1 MKINPSNERGSGP
14 CDPVANQAG
23 PSEQDH
29 VDRVRAQWR
38 AVRPDLD
45 TAPVAIVARIGR
57 IAAYFDQSTDAL
69 MGERGLGRTSWDVL
83 ASLRRAGPPYE
94 LSPTELYQ
102 ALMRS
107 SGAMTNR
114 LRRLERAGLIERRP
128 DPGDGRGRLVRLT
141 ARGLKLV
148 DEIAPIHLEN
158 EERLLASLT
167 DQDRVALEDLLRR
180 LARSLEK
187 TRPTPPTSARRAVA
201 EGTAEA
207 PARSTREAEPAS
219 SAGRRATRNWPRS
232 TPQAPR

>member
-1 MKINPSNERGSGP
+1 MKINSDDERDRGDGEVGIEG
-14 CDPVANQAG
+14 D
-23 PSEQDH
+23 EDH
-29 VDRVRAQWR
+29 VDRVRAQWK

-57 IAAYFDQSTDAL
+57 IAAYFDQSTNAL
-69 MGERGLGRTSWDVL
+69 MGERRLARSSWDVL

-94 LSPTELYQ
+94 LSPTELYE

-114 LRRLERAGLIERRP
+114 LHRLERAGLIERRP

-141 ARGLKLV
+141 ARGRKLV

-167 DQDRVALEDLLRR
+167 DADRRALEGLLRR
-180 LARSLEK
+180 LARSLEA
-187 TRPTPPTSARRAVA
+187 TQPTPPRGSRREMADRSGGAR
-201 EGTAEA
+201 T
-207 PARSTREAEPAS
+207 RSTREA
-219 SAGRRATRNWPRS
+219 
-232 TPQAPR
+232 

>member
-1 MKINPSNERGSGP
+1 MKITQHSGP
-14 CDPVANQAG
+14 PVAVTEEAV
-23 PSEQDH
+23 PSEEDH

-38 AVRPDLD
+38 AVRPELD

-69 MGERGLGRTSWDVL
+69 MGERGLARSSWDVL

-114 LRRLERAGLIERRP
+114 LHRLERAGLIERRP

-141 ARGLKLV
+141 AHGRRLV
-148 DEIAPIHLEN
+148 DEIAPVHLEN
-158 EERLLASLT
+158 EERLLAPLS
-167 DQDRVALEDLLRR
+167 DEDRGALEDLLRR
-180 LARSLEK
+180 LAHSLEE
-187 TRPTPPTSARRAVA
+187 TRPTPPDSSSNASSRPK
-201 EGTAEA
+201 GGAEA
-207 PARSTREAEPAS
+207 PSQGGSRT
-219 SAGRRATRNWPRS
+219 
-232 TPQAPR
+232 

>member
-1 MKINPSNERGSGP
+1 MKINPGNDDSG
-14 CDPVANQAG
+14 AG
-23 PSEQDH
+23 GAAQDEGASSEQDH
-29 VDRVRAQWR
+29 VDRVRAQWG

-69 MGERGLGRTSWDVL
+69 MGERGLARSSWDVL

-94 LSPTELYQ
+94 LSPTELYH

-114 LRRLERAGLIERRP
+114 LHRLERAGLIERRP

-141 ARGLKLV
+141 DRGRELV

-158 EERLLASLT
+158 EERLLATLT
-167 DQDRVALEDLLRR
+167 EEDRAALENLLRR
-180 LARSLEK
+180 LARSLEE
-187 TRPTPPTSARRAVA
+187 TRPTPPNSSGHVSAGGAA
-201 EGTAEA
+201 AAQT
-207 PARSTREAEPAS
+207 RSTGEA
-219 SAGRRATRNWPRS
+219 
-232 TPQAPR
+232 

>member
-1 MKINPSNERGSGP
+1 MKITDNAEGTGRRDALTTEVAPSKE
-14 CDPVANQAG
+14 
-23 PSEQDH
+23 DH

-38 AVRPDLD
+38 AVRPELD

-57 IAAYFDQSTDAL
+57 IAAYFDQATDAL
-69 MGERGLGRTSWDVL
+69 MGDYGLARSSWDVL

-114 LRRLERAGLIERRP
+114 LHRLERAGLIERRP

-141 ARGLKLV
+141 ARGRKLL

-167 DQDRVALEDLLRR
+167 DEERGTLEELLRR
-180 LARSLEK
+180 LARDLEE
-187 TRPTPPTSARRAVA
+187 TRSPPRD
-201 EGTAEA
+201 
-207 PARSTREAEPAS
+207 S
-219 SAGRRATRNWPRS
+219 SR
-232 TPQAPR
+232 